1 MSRALAPA
9 WSCRCRGDPG
19 AKRGRRRPARRRQGA
34 RRDLCR
40 RSRDGCSARFE
51 LEALER
57 VGVAAHVARPT
68 TQAKSSW
75 RSSAPPLF
83 NSPPRFAGRS
93 ARSAGWG
100 DDLSLYVAQLL
111 GHLAV
116 SDLEQ
121 VDASDVSQAPVE
133 TPPHVGAIA
142 GDDHLLG
149 LETSVGPVVEEPFP
163 ERAHCRL
170 ADPPLP
176 IRNRQRVL
184 EDAVVGHQRHH
195 GVDVVPAES
204 LVKRVDSLGR
214 SRCHQPWPIIRA
226 ITSERFGPPLPN
238 GTACTRCANTI
249 SATEPTWVVFTCSAL
264 S

>member
-1 MSRALAPA
+1 MSRALTPA
-9 WSCRCRGDPG
+9 WSCQCRGDPG
-19 AKRGRRRPARRRQGA
+19 AKRGRRRPARPRPGA

-57 VGVAAHVARPT
+57 VGAAAHVARPT

-75 RSSAPPLF
+75 RSSAQPLF

-121 VDASDVSQAPVE
+121 VDASDVSQAPVA
-133 TPPHVGAIA
+133 TPPHRSSIVC
-142 GDDHLLG
+142 DELL
-149 LETSVGPVVEEPFP
+149 
-163 ERAHCRL
+163 
-170 ADPPLP
+170 
-176 IRNRQRVL
+176 I
-184 EDAVVGHQRHH
+184 
-195 GVDVVPAES
+195 
-204 LVKRVDSLGR
+204 SLG
-214 SRCHQPWPIIRA
+214 
-226 ITSERFGPPLPN
+226 TSAWRIDE
-238 GTACTRCANTI
+238 
-249 SATEPTWVVFTCSAL
+249 
-264 S
+264 